1 MKKRVLYLAAAGI
14 ALTGTC
20 GQVWAEET
28 EEQATIL
35 VAAAASLEYSMTD
48 ELIPLFQEQYQAL
61 MSTFEAAAGH
71 VTGELRKVEV
81 NLAQLPRT
89 MDQSGAELKALSARL
104 EEEIQKKKN
113 Q

>member
-28 EEQATIL
+28 EEPATIL

-48 ELIPLFQEQYQAL
+48 ELIPLFRSSIPGLRWKAFTTAQENSRHRL
-61 MSTFEAAAGH
+61 KKDLRRMS
-71 VTGELRKVEV
+71 LCRRRK
-81 NLAQLPRT
+81 R
-89 MDQSGAELKALSARL
+89 R
-104 EEEIQKKKN
+104 
-113 Q
+113 

>member
-28 EEQATIL
+28 EEPATIL

-48 ELIPLFQEQYQAL
+48 ELIPGLRWKAFTTAQENSRHRL
-61 MSTFEAAAGH
+61 KKDLRRMS
-71 VTGELRKVEV
+71 LCRRRK
-81 NLAQLPRT
+81 R
-89 MDQSGAELKALSARL
+89 R
-104 EEEIQKKKN
+104 
-113 Q
+113 